1 MNDITYD
8 FKLPLDNTRTAARV
22 RDELFAVLRICLFT
36 LLLIQ
41 ITGCARS
48 MSDLQAYAAEVKSRE
63 APGIK
68 PLPEIRPY
76 RQFTYIAENRRN
88 PFDASI
94 FESKLAA
101 EAAKQTSDPTI
112 RPNAN
117 RTPEFLESFPLDSL
131 KMVGTLS
138 QDGQLWA
145 LIKTPDKT
153 IQRVSNGNYLGQN
166 NGVIHQISDAGID
179 LAEIIPDGYGGWRE
193 QESYIALSE

>member
-1 MNDITYD
+1 MHAINFCVKSLETVNPLAVTGN
-8 FKLPLDNTRTAARV
+8 KLIAI
-22 RDELFAVLRICLFT
+22 LRFC
-36 LLLIQ
+36 LLLLVIIQ
-41 ITGCARS
+41 LTGCAKS
-48 MSDLQAYAAEVKSRE
+48 MSDLQAYVAQVNSRE

-76 RQFTYIAENRRN
+76 RQFSYEEGNRRN

-94 FESKLAA
+94 FESNLAA
-101 EAAKQTSDPTI
+101 ETARQSSDPTI
-112 RPNAN
+112 RPDSN

-153 IQRVSNGNYLGQN
+153 IQRVSSGNYLGQN
-166 NGVIHQISDAGID
+166 NGVIHNISDAGID
-179 LAEIIPDGYGGWRE
+179 LEEIIPDGYGGWQE
-193 QESYIALSE
+193 KESYIALSE